1 MKTAMIKRYIENEKG
16 FYKEN
21 LDLEWTKEAELQFEI
36 GSLEEK
42 LKKARK
48 KIRRQNKII
57 EALTK

>member
-1 MKTAMIKRYIENEKG
+1 MKTTLNKENEIS
-16 FYKEN
+16 FYNRK
-21 LDLEWTKEAELQFEI
+21 LEFDWTKEAELQFQI

-42 LKKARK
+42 LKKARN